1 MLRRVTTT
9 IDSLANIIQT
19 LSQGGMSGQLI
30 ARRGSD
36 MTSEEG
42 EIFFF
47 HGKFVA
53 AKAADRVGADA
64 LKWMNTWKDCTF
76 SFHPSKE
83 SRHIPVLPPDVLS
96 NSTDALAMRDT
107 TELRQN
113 SLVRKLVKENEK
125 ASETSKIPIV
135 RPGALFPGAVPYRTE
150 ANDKA
155 LQLLKAAKYSRI
167 HRHIFLLVNGH
178 RSVVELIRLTGRD
191 KEEVVKSLRDL
202 EKLLIIHIPK

>member
-36 MTSEEG
+36 ISMEEG

-47 HGKFVA
+47 HGKIVA

-64 LKWMNTWKDCTF
+64 LNWMNTWKDCPF

-83 SRHIPVLPPDVLS
+83 SKHIPVLPLGILS
-96 NSTDALAMRDT
+96 NPTNALAMKNTD
-107 TELRQN
+107 ELRQI
-113 SLVRKLVKENEK
+113 SLVRKLEREKEKE
-125 ASETSKIPIV
+125 SESAKTPIV

-155 LQLLKAAKYSRI
+155 LQLLKAAKYSRT
-167 HRHIFLLVNGH
+167 HRHIFLLVNGR
-178 RSVVELIRLTGRD
+178 RSVVELIRLAGRD
-191 KEEVVKSLRDL
+191 KEEVVKLLRDL
-202 EKLLIIHIPK
+202 EKLQIIHIPK